1 MIDLLDNENLVIVED
16 GSEIKMYFSRTAK
29 LSNSGLKIKPNN
41 DEGGF

>member
-1 MIDLLDNENLVIVED
+1 MIDWLDNENLVIVED

-29 LSNSGLKIKPNN
+29 LSNNGLKIEPNN